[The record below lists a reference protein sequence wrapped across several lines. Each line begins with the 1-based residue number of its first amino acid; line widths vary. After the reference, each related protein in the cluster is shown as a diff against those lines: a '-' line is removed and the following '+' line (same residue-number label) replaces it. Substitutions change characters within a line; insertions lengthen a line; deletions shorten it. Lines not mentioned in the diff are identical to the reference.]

1 MICQNCGTT
10 VPDGVSFCPHCG
22 ERMPDSSKSESK
34 TETSPVKTSA
44 AGASGD
50 NASVKKAGFASA
62 GTTTSAANSGL
73 ADKAAG
79 LSAKISASFGGVS
92 SGAAA
97 NANSLKRIAFIVGII
112 AAIVAFVPLTMQSMN
127 DSNIESTTDA
137 VESIEGSAAKS
148 YGITYAVN
156 LNWGARVGNLASTI
170 NNCEETF
177 RELRSTGSGVDVSG
191 FNSIESVLTNL
202 TFLGMAGAALY
213 LVSLFIRKDVL
224 RLVGA
229 GVVAAAS
236 LVAIF
241 SAIGANGSI
250 ASCLNVL
257 ASQAS
262 SLGGTTAASNLRGY
276 ANLTYISVLI
286 TSVVALL
293 GMAFSEGTM
302 QYLKRQGKLA

>member
-22 ERMPDSSKSESK
+22 ERMSVSSKSESK
-34 TETSPVKTSA
+34 TETNPANVST
-44 AGASGD
+44 AGTIGG
-50 NASVKKAGFASA
+50 NANVIKAGFASA
-62 GTTTSAANSGL
+62 GTTTSA
-73 ADKAAG
+73 
-79 LSAKISASFGGVS
+79 
-92 SGAAA
+92 
-97 NANSLKRIAFIVGII
+97 NSLKRIAFIVGIV

-137 VESIEGSAAKS
+137 VQDIEGSAAKNF
-148 YGITYAVN
+148 GITYAVN
-156 LNWGARVGNLASTI
+156 INWGASVGNLASTI
-170 NNCEETF
+170 NNCESTF
-177 RELRSTGSGVDVSG
+177 RELKSTGSGVDVSG

-202 TFLGMAGAALY
+202 TYLGMAGAVLY
-213 LVSLFIRKDVL
+213 LVSLFMHKDVL

-229 GVVAAAS
+229 GVVAVAS

-250 ASCLNVL
+250 ASCLNAL

-276 ANLTYISVLI
+276 ANLTYISVPI
-286 TSVVALL
+286 TSVAALL

-302 QYLKRQGKLA
+302 QYLKRQGQHA